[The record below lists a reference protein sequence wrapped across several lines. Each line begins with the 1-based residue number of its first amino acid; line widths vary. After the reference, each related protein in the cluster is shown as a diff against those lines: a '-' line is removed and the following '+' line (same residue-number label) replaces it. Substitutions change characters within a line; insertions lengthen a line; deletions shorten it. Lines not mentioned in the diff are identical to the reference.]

1 MYYTYEGEVEFKF
14 SKKGLEDIVHD
25 KYIIQAISFFI
36 LGFTGFFIFPIMLL
50 FFL

>member
-14 SKKGLEDIVHD
+14 SGDIVHD